1 MRDQSLYMPK
11 LLSALASGALASAS
25 LGVQAQQISPSGY
38 TGAINTPTAFTL
50 KPASMGMSLTN
61 SIPEFYEQFPGVG
74 SMLSLNLGFGLAPG
88 LEAVGRLTN
97 NGDLH
102 CDLYYSSCK
111 SSTRDLSVG
120 GKYQLPLHWLFGNDL
135 LNHQYFKPA
144 LAFGITDYGGAA
156 TLYRQKY
163 AVGSVTSGP
172 VTLSAGRAASIY
184 TDHGGGLIQ
193 GNFGSV
199 IYQLTPQLSAIAE
212 TDSRERRLG
221 VSWTHR
227 LTGNTDLVLA
237 ASKKLTNS
245 TYQQA
250 SQATL
255 ALVYHFGRGDKESA
269 AKPVDTRDWGRPT
282 AAAIHSQE
290 AASPSSAPKAVVK
303 TESAEPV
310 IQAPKEALASPAAT
324 VKWPEAS
331 DQDKAQALADRF
343 AQNGFSDI
351 DVAQT
356 PSGWLV
362 RAEPRLWRQNRL
374 DAYGAALSS
383 YLLAAQDIDLS
394 QVQHLNV
401 ALTFMGQVVGGL
413 SVEDAASAIQCMRQY
428 LGGADMCSGGKAF
441 KLHYEQETLPEFK
454 QAQWLLLQE
463 KNRRFMPQFEL
474 SPAASYTA
482 GTEFGLFDYSI
493 GATLGWEVPL
503 AKGLF
508 WQGFYA
514 QLLTE
519 SDEFKDPTSYF
530 RRVGMG
536 EATRA
541 GSNLLVY
548 QTRLLP
554 QWSSRLWGQLSVGD
568 LGYQTSGHQINAYWA
583 TEDGRYRA
591 TWVKGQWRNES
602 MWQVR
607 NPHILNL
614 SVRPLSSDFQIT
626 YSTGQF
632 HNNDKGHRLGL
643 SFSFADNGVQ
653 FFWRK
658 TGPSNILPNN
668 NAFMGF
674 SITMPLGPKQALEAG
689 PASFRLRDRWEMGV
703 ETKVGQKDNYIEP
716 FYGAFPGIRHS
727 LDTDVFDFNRN
738 DIPLAELNS
747 YRIRV
752 TAREVY
758 LANTKR

>member
-1 MRDQSLYMPK
+1 MRDQSHHLPK
-11 LLSALASGALASAS
+11 LLFALAAGALASAS

-38 TGAINTPTAFTL
+38 TGAINTPTALTL

-61 SIPEFYEQFPGVG
+61 SIPEFYELYPGVG
-74 SMLSLNLGFGLAPG
+74 AMLSMNLGFGLAPG

-120 GKYQLPLHWLFGNDL
+120 GKYQLPLHWLFGDDL

-144 LAFGITDYGGAA
+144 LAVGITDYGGAA

-172 VTLSAGRAASIY
+172 FTLSAGRAASINTTY
-184 TDHGGGLIQ
+184 GGGLIQ
-193 GNFGSV
+193 GYFGSV
-199 IYQLTPQLSAIAE
+199 IYQLTPQFSVIAE
-212 TDSRERRLG
+212 TDSRERRMG

-227 LTGNTDLVLA
+227 LSGNTDLVLA
-237 ASKKLTNS
+237 ASKKLTNN

-269 AKPVDTRDWGRPT
+269 AKLVDTRDWGRPN
-282 AAAIHSQE
+282 AAAIQSQDV
-290 AASPSSAPKAVVK
+290 ASPSSAPAAVAK
-303 TESAEPV
+303 TESVVPV
-310 IQAPKEALASPAAT
+310 IQMPKEAPASTAAA

-331 DQDKAQALADRF
+331 DQDKAHALADRF

-383 YLLAAQDIDLS
+383 YLLAAKDIDLS

-413 SVEDAASAIQCMRQY
+413 SVEDASAIECMRQY

-454 QAQWLLLQE
+454 QARWLLLQE

-568 LGYQTSGHQINAYWA
+568 LGYQTSGHQVNAYWA

-703 ETKVGQKDNYIEP
+703 ETKVSQKDNYIEP

-738 DIPLAELNS
+738 DIPLAELHA

-758 LANTKR
+758 LANNKR